1 MFIVANTVSNVI
13 DKMRERQIVT
23 TTNARKIAMGV
34 GKYLYFYHTVGLQER
49 RPRVSYY
56 SKA

>member
-34 GKYLYFYHTVGLQER
+34 GKLLNLYYTVGLHER
-49 RPRVSYY
+49 TPQVL
-56 SKA
+56 